1 MSRTRFWIGLFV
13 AVLIIALTMPLM
25 AGCRTEL
32 DSSRT
37 PGDDATSGK
46 ASDADSQAPTFKLN
60 LDEGPRPVSAPDDA
74 WPLSRGDTLAGG
86 IAGSSLPDEPELLWK
101 VTTEKGWYETTP
113 VIADGTVF
121 IGSTNGFM
129 YALALEDGEE
139 LWKFETHL
147 GFSGAASYK
156 EGRLYAGDYDG
167 VFYCWNAE
175 SGEKLWTFDSE
186 AEVTQGCNFH
196 GENLVFG
203 STDGYLYCLN
213 AKSGDLVWK
222 WLSEDQIQCF
232 PTIVEDRA
240 FVAGC
245 DGRLHIIDLEKGEER
260 GTVELGAPTGGSP
273 AVLGNFLFVG
283 TEGMELLAIDW
294 KEERTAWSY
303 RSPGRRQ
310 GSFWGGA
317 AITDDVLYIGSL
329 DQRLH
334 AVNPADGSP
343 IWTFPTQG
351 DIEGSPVLVG
361 ERIFFG
367 SNDGSVYAVDCESG
381 NASWQYETNGRLLA
395 SPAVADER
403 LVIADDDGTVYCFGE
418 K

>member
-1 MSRTRFWIGLFV
+1 
-13 AVLIIALTMPLM
+13 MPLM
-25 AGCRTEL
+25 AGCRKEP
-32 DSSRT
+32 DSART
-37 PGDDATSGK
+37 ADDAVEADGNPTDDATPVQ
-46 ASDADSQAPTFKLN
+46 ASQLDLDA
-60 LDEGPRPVSAPDDA
+60 GPRPVPSPEDA
-74 WPLSRGDTLAGG
+74 WPLARGDTLAGG
-86 IAGSSLPDEPELLWK
+86 IAGSSLPEEPELLWK
-101 VTTEKGWYETTP
+101 VTTERGWYETTP

-129 YALALEDGEE
+129 YALSLEDGEE
-139 LWKFETHL
+139 LWKFETDL
-147 GFSGAASYK
+147 GFSGAASYRD
-156 EGRLYAGDYDG
+156 GLVYAGDYDG
-167 VFYCWNAE
+167 FFYAWDAKT
-175 SGEKLWTFDSE
+175 GEEVWSFDSE
-186 AEVTQGCNFH
+186 SEVFQGCNFY
-196 GENLVFG
+196 GENLIFG
-203 STDGYLYCLN
+203 SGYGYLYCLD
-213 AKSGDLVWK
+213 AKTGELNWK

-245 DGRLHIIDLEKGEER
+245 DGRLHIINLKDGKER
-260 GTVELGAPTGGSP
+260 GFVELGAPTGSSP

-283 TEGMELLAIDW
+283 TEGQELLAIDW
-294 KEERTAWSY
+294 KEERTVWSY

-317 AITDDVLYIGSL
+317 AITDDVIYIGSL

-343 IWTFPTQG
+343 IWTFATQG

-361 ERIFFG
+361 DRIFFG
-367 SNDGSVYAVDCESG
+367 SNDGSVYAVDCQSG
-381 NASWQYETNGRLLA
+381 NATWQYETNGRLLE
-395 SPAVADER
+395 SPAVAEER